1 MVVKSWLSLICI
13 FLDEWMR
20 LLDYVASSPKGSDD
34 VQLLSIDGV
43 VFTLL

>member
-34 VQLLSIDGV
+34 VQSEV
-43 VFTLL
+43 SRFNQKV